1 MVAYITELN
10 SNNYEYFT
18 KEGLVLVDIHAKWCN
33 PCRLIGPLVDQ
44 ISADYYGKLTV
55 GKMDADEV
63 VIIEGDEKSNK
74 EILTGLGVRNIPTL
88 LLYKNGE
95 VVDKLVGA
103 VTKEKIEDLINNH
116 LN

>member
-10 SNNYEYFT
+10 SNNYDEFT
-18 KEGLVLVDIHAKWCN
+18 KDGVVLVDIHAAWCN
-33 PCRLIGPLVDQ
+33 PCKLIGPMVDQ
-44 ISADYYGKLTV
+44 ISSDFYGQITV
-55 GKMDADEV
+55 GKLDADGT
-63 VIIEGDEKSNK
+63 ITIEGEEKSNK
-74 EILTGLGVRNIPTL
+74 EIVGGLGVRNIPTL

-103 VTKEKIEDLINNH
+103 VTKEKIEELVNNH